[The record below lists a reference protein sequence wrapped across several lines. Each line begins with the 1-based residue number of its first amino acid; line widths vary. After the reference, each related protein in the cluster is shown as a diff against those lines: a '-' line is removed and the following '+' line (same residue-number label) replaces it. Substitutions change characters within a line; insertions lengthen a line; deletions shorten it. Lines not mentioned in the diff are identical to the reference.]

1 MASAAARSAP
11 SRTAPL
17 RVTSPFFAVASTGDR
32 YGAAQG
38 ERVVRHGG
46 QSRVVA
52 EIAWRQRD
60 LQAVVHALDTG
71 DATGHRGRLDILRV
85 ARHAPGQHHVTVPV
99 LDGDA

>member
-17 RVTSPFFAVASTGDR
+17 RVTSPFFAVASTATATVR
-32 YGAAQG
+32 P
-38 ERVVRHGG
+38 RVSASFAMAVRVGS
-46 QSRVVA
+46 SR
-52 EIAWRQRD
+52 EIAGRQRD

-71 DATGHRGRLDILRV
+71 DATGHCGRLDILRV
-85 ARHAPGQHHVTVPV
+85 ARHAPGQHHLTVPV